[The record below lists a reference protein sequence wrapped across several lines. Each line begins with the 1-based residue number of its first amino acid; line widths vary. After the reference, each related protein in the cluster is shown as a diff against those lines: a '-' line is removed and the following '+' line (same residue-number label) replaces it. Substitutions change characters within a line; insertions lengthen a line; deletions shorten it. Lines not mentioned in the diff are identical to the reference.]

1 MTSLAH
7 AVELW
12 QRGERGQAE
21 REVSAVLEALPAD
34 ADALQFLA
42 EIYGA
47 TNRNHQAV
55 ELWRRL
61 SAIKPRDAAVL
72 RQLAQTL
79 ITQGAPGDAIEW
91 LRRAI
96 ELEPT
101 NPRAYNNLGLAQ
113 LRSGDAAGAATSLEQ
128 AVRISPSYALAHMNL
143 GMARRAMNRLAE
155 ARACYERA
163 LQLDPHLS
171 TARNHLSELLGASDQ
186 AAARHERQRALE
198 SDAINLMTVS
208 RYEDAIEV
216 WTRLIEEGAQ
226 LDYLPGTRFH
236 CQLQCCDWSH
246 YEEMTQHLHAQ
257 VMRERRVDLPLS
269 FVVHSSSAA
278 AQLACARIFAADRYP
293 AQATTPQPTQ
303 ARVTVPGA
311 SRLRVAYLS
320 ADFRE
325 HATAYLIAGLLEHHD
340 RSRFEVVA
348 LSYGPGEPSPMRAR
362 IAAAT
367 ERFIDVSQR
376 TDAEVVELMHGLGV
390 QIAVDLKGFG
400 GGARTGILAQRAAPV
415 QINFLGYPGSMG
427 ADYFDYIVADRHV
440 IPEPE
445 QAYYSE
451 KVIYLPQCYQPND
464 PLRPLPLVAP
474 SRAALGLPE
483 EGFVFCCFNN
493 LYKITPATF
502 RVWLDLLRR
511 VAGSVLWL
519 LGGTPTAMRNLHAAA
534 AASGV
539 APERIRF
546 APHIAQAPHLAR
558 YRRADLFLDTTPCN
572 AHTTASDALWMG
584 VPVVTLTGRTF
595 AARVATSLLH
605 AVGLPQLCTRTLDEY
620 AGAALHLATAPA
632 ELAQLK
638 AHLDEGR
645 RRFAPFDASAYCRHI
660 ETAYEEIWQRH
671 LRGEPPR
678 MLAIAQTSEPA
689 ANDEE
694 DA

>member
-1 MTSLAH
+1 MASLAR
-7 AVELW
+7 AAELW
-12 QRGERGQAE
+12 QSGKRWQAE
-21 REVSAVLEALPAD
+21 REVSAVLEALPGD

-47 TNRNHQAV
+47 TNRNHQAI

-61 SAIKPRDAAVL
+61 STIKPRDAPVL

-79 ITQGAPGDAIEW
+79 ITQGALGDAIEL
-91 LRRAI
+91 LREAI

-113 LRSGDAAGAATSLEQ
+113 LRSGDAAGAATNLEQ
-128 AVRISPSYALAHMNL
+128 AVRISPTYALAHMNL
-143 GMARRAMNRLAE
+143 GMARRALNQLAD

-163 LQLDPHLS
+163 LQLDPYLS
-171 TARNHLSELLGASDQ
+171 TARNRLSELLAASDES
-186 AAARHERQRALE
+186 AARHERHRALE
-198 SDAINLMTVS
+198 SHAINLMTVS
-208 RYEDAIEV
+208 RYDDAIEV

-236 CQLQCCDWSH
+236 CRLQCCDWSH
-246 YEEMTQHLHAQ
+246 YDETTQHLHAE
-257 VMRERRVDLPLS
+257 VLRERRVDLPLS
-269 FVVHSSSAA
+269 FVVHSSSAL

-293 AQATTPQPTQ
+293 VQATAPHSTR
-303 ARVTVPGA
+303 ARVTAPRA
-311 SRLRVAYLS
+311 SRLRIAYLS

-348 LSYGPGEPSPMRAR
+348 LSYGPSEPSTMRAR
-362 IAAAT
+362 IEAST
-367 ERFIDVSQR
+367 EHFIDVSQR
-376 TDAEVVELMHGLGV
+376 TDAEVVELMHSRGV

-400 GGARTGILAQRAAPV
+400 GGARTGIFARRAAAV

-427 ADYFDYIVADRHV
+427 AAYIDYIVADRHV
-440 IPEPE
+440 IPERE

-464 PLRPLPLVAP
+464 PLRPLPQVAP
-474 SRAALGLPE
+474 SRAELGLPDD
-483 EGFVFCCFNN
+483 GFVFCCFNN

-519 LGGTPTAMRNLHAAA
+519 LGGTPTAMQNLRAAA

-558 YRRADLFLDTTPCN
+558 YRQADLFLDTTPCN

-584 VPVVTLTGRTF
+584 VPVLTLKGQTF
-595 AARVATSLLH
+595 AGRVATSLLH
-605 AVGLPQLCTRTLDEY
+605 AVGLPQLCTRTVDEY
-620 AGAALHLATAPA
+620 ASTALHLATVPA
-632 ELAQLK
+632 ELAKLK
-638 AHLDEGR
+638 AHLEKGR
-645 RRFAPFDASAYCRHI
+645 QRFAAFDASAYCRHI
-660 ETAYEEIWQRH
+660 ETAYEEIWRRH

-678 MLAIAQTSEPA
+678 MLAIAQRSEQA
-689 ANDEE
+689 ANDEQ
-694 DA
+694 DS